1 VIRTVWVYL
10 VGGAATLFFAG
21 TAVLRSFLWRRN
33 LYRCCDWAAR
43 SWARTVLW
51 AAGVKVVLEGVEN
64 LNTEVP
70 QIVVS
75 NHQSWFD
82 VFALGAALP
91 VRYRFV
97 AKQELG
103 DIPVFG
109 RAWKSC
115 GHVSVDRGNREAAIE
130 ALDQAW
136 REIHEDKL
144 TMILFPEG
152 TRSPDGRLK
161 AFKKGAFVLAV
172 QGQVP
177 LVPVAVLG
185 SRQVMGKGDRRV
197 RSGEIRVRIGRPIPT
212 EGTTIRDRNRL
223 MRMSWDA
230 IYRLKGE
237 SEETIEGPVLGRLE
251 TSVEREHGGA
261 PPEESDDGA
270 GGTESPGKVASQ
282 EVGGIDDA

>member
-1 VIRTVWVYL
+1 MCAAFGSVGSSISGKERTSDRPGGGRGVIRTVWVYV
-10 VGGAATLFFAG
+10 VGAAATLFHAG
-21 TAVLRSFLWRRN
+21 NVVLRTYFWRRN
-33 LYRCCDWAAR
+33 LHAACDRAAR
-43 SWARTVLW
+43 GWARNLLW
-51 AAGVKVVLEGVEN
+51 AAGVRVVLEGLEN
-64 LNTEVP
+64 LDTDAP

-82 VFALGAALP
+82 VFALAAELP

-97 AKQELG
+97 AKKELG

-109 RAWKSC
+109 SAWMAC

-136 REIHEDKL
+136 KEIHEDRL

-161 AFKKGAFVLAV
+161 KFKKGAFVMAV

-185 SRQVMGKGDRRV
+185 SRSIMPKGRLRV
-197 RSGEIRVRIGRPIPT
+197 RSGEIRIRIGEPIPT
-212 EGTTIRDRNRL
+212 EGATLRDRNRL
-223 MRMSWDA
+223 LNESWKA
-230 IYRLKGE
+230 IYELKGE
-237 SEETIEGPVLGRLE
+237 GELSGEERKRSEGE
-251 TSVEREHGGA
+251 
-261 PPEESDDGA
+261 A
-270 GGTESPGKVASQ
+270 GMEASGTK
-282 EVGGIDDA
+282 

>member
-1 VIRTVWVYL
+1 
-10 VGGAATLFFAG
+10 
-21 TAVLRSFLWRRN
+21 
-33 LYRCCDWAAR
+33 
-43 SWARTVLW
+43 
-51 AAGVKVVLEGVEN
+51 VVLEGIEN
-64 LNTEVP
+64 LRRDTP
-70 QIVVS
+70 QIVIS

-103 DIPVFG
+103 EIPVFG

-185 SRQVMGKGDRRV
+185 SRHIMGKGDLRV
-197 RSGEIRVRIGRPIPT
+197 RSGEIRVRIGTPIEV
-212 EGTTIRDRNRL
+212 EGATIRDRNRL
-223 MRMSWDA
+223 LKESWDA
-230 IYRLKGE
+230 IFRLKGE
-237 SEETIEGPVLGRLE
+237 TEDRTEGPELGERQVEAPRE
-251 TSVEREHGGA
+251 TD
-261 PPEESDDGA
+261 PESSGE
-270 GGTESPGKVASQ
+270 PVP
-282 EVGGIDDA
+282 

>member
-1 VIRTVWVYL
+1 VIRTAWVYL
-10 VGGAATLFFAG
+10 VGAAATFFYAG
-21 TAVLRSFLWRRN
+21 TPVLRSYLWPRN
-33 LYRCCDWAAR
+33 LHRCCDWAAR
-43 SWARTVLW
+43 GWARTILR
-51 AAGVKVVLEGVEN
+51 AAGVRVVLEGTEN
-64 LNTEVP
+64 LRTDAP

-82 VFALGAALP
+82 VFALAAALP

-103 DIPVFG
+103 GIPVFG
-109 RAWKSC
+109 RAWRSC

-177 LVPVAVLG
+177 LVPMAVLG
-185 SRQVMGKGDRRV
+185 SRRVMGKGDVRV
-197 RSGEIRVRIGRPIPT
+197 RSGEITVRIGKPIPT
-212 EGTTIRDRNRL
+212 EGATIRDRNRL
-223 MRMSWDA
+223 LKESWDA
-230 IYRLKGE
+230 IFILKGE
-237 SEETIEGPVLGRLE
+237 TEDRTEGPVVGNLQTR
-251 TSVEREHGGA
+251 VVREMGGGS
-261 PPEESDDGA
+261 PQDDEEG
-270 GGTESPGKVASQ
+270 Q
-282 EVGGIDDA
+282 EDLP

>member
-1 VIRTVWVYL
+1 MIRTVWVYL
-10 VGGAATLFFAG
+10 MGGAATFFFAG
-21 TAVLRSFLWRRN
+21 TAVLRSYLWRRN
-33 LYRCCDWAAR
+33 LHRCCDWAAR
-43 SWARTVLW
+43 SWARAVLW
-51 AAGVKVVLEGVEN
+51 AAGVKVVLEGTEN
-64 LNTEVP
+64 LSTDAP

-103 DIPVFG
+103 GIPVFG

-136 REIHEDKL
+136 REVHEDKL

-185 SRQVMGKGDRRV
+185 SRRIMGKGDRVV
-197 RSGEIRVRIGRPIPT
+197 RSGEIRVRIGRPIST
-212 EGTTIRDRNRL
+212 EGTTIRERNRL
-223 MRMSWDA
+223 MKEAWEA
-230 IYRLKGE
+230 IYILKGE
-237 SEETIEGPVLGRLE
+237 TDEATEGPVLAPVGPGSAGE
-251 TSVEREHGGA
+251 AGGA
-261 PPEESDDGA
+261 AQQDGGSRERPA
-270 GGTESPGKVASQ
+270 GETGRPNPG
-282 EVGGIDDA
+282 G